1 MVRCRPGWHHSGD
14 QRFMSGTHQHLH
26 GTNGGSVTLTSHS
39 YFTVTTHSHTH
50 THTLHSLLH
59 LPKSPSL
66 TLGNS
71 GEVPHFAHTPRHT
84 TLSQHTD
91 TTLTA
96 QPNHPHTTL
105 QLGLGWQK
113 YVPTPTYL
121 CQCASVLV
129 CLTGVGGSSLR
140 AHPQDM
146 LQVEY

>member
-1 MVRCRPGWHHSGD
+1 MASLWGPAVHERHTSAPTRYEWRECH
-14 QRFMSGTHQHLH
+14 THITLILH
-26 GTNGGSVTLTSHS
+26 CHNT
-39 YFTVTTHSHTH
+39 FTHTH

-71 GEVPHFAHTPRHT
+71 GEIPHFAHTPRHT

-113 YVPTPTYL
+113 YRHRPTT
-121 CQCASVLV
+121 ASVL
-129 CLTGVGGSSLR
+129 LYLFASLGL
-140 AHPQDM
+140 AVAACVHTPKTFYKWNIKSQT
-146 LQVEY
+146 